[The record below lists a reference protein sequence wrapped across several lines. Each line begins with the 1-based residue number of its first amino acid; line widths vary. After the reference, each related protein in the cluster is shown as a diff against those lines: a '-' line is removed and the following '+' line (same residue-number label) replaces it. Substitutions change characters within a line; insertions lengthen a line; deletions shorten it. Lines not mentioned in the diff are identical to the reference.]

1 MVKPVIRASSV
12 LLQLAWCCHALVSTH
27 LSGKG
32 RLNPTRTLLSSKVPN
47 HETDVVVVG
56 SGLAGLCC
64 GALLAHNGVRVSI
77 LESHDSVGGAIHTWE
92 RGGFH
97 FESGPSLYS
106 GFSQD
111 RSPNPLRGIFDI
123 VGESPEWLTYDRWG
137 TVIPEGR
144 FAAKLGLIHH
154 LSRISCLRLF
164 DNSMSSTSLTVYQ
177 MKCRYSARCCHPR
190 PRGV

>member
-137 TVIPEGR
+137 TVVPEGR
-144 FAAKLGLIHH
+144 FAAKLGLSAPPLPNFMFALVRQFYELDEPHCLPNEMQRLCAL
-154 LSRISCLRLF
+154 LSS
-164 DNSMSSTSLTVYQ
+164 
-177 MKCRYSARCCHPR
+177 
-190 PRGV
+190 